1 MYEARVVE
9 TETDKVVEG
18 DGWFVLN
25 IGDAGWERRSP
36 GFGARCG
43 LDARDARFP
52 HFGVNVC
59 AMMPGESNSLYHAE
73 DTQEGFL
80 VLDGECVAVV
90 EGSERRLRRWDY
102 LHSPPGTT
110 HVLVGAGDRPC
121 AILMIGAPRSS
132 SLSSIHYPQ
141 DAVAARHGASVA
153 QTTDSSKQAYAER
166 PYAVTGERAPWP
178 ESG

>member
-1 MYEARVVE
+1 
-9 TETDKVVEG
+9 
-18 DGWFVLN
+18 
-25 IGDAGWERRSP
+25 
-36 GFGARCG
+36 
-43 LDARDARFP
+43 
-52 HFGVNVC
+52 
-59 AMMPGESNSLYHAE
+59 MMPGESNSLYHAE

-153 QTTDSSKQAYAER
+153 QATDSSKQAYAER